1 LCSTYRF
8 RKIYTPEEVEH
19 YRRSRYVAKF
29 LERKGTACKGS
40 AVTYSTQLRAFA
52 QYIFRRKHHQ
62 EVDDYI
68 EDLKKKSGT
77 PELPYDELAAFGSF
91 FTKRKEK

>member
-1 LCSTYRF
+1 
-8 RKIYTPEEVEH
+8 
-19 YRRSRYVAKF
+19 VAKF

>member
-1 LCSTYRF
+1 MCSTYRF

-68 EDLKKKSGT
+68 EDLKKSGT